1 MLLKSLYI
9 KNFRQFK
16 GETTVDFA
24 CDKEKNV
31 TIILGDNTF
40 GKTTLLQT
48 FNWCLYDFV
57 VFDKDSRPDFL
68 LNHELAATMQ
78 YGSKE
83 TVEVQITLIH
93 NYTQYTIRRSQE
105 YIWNKR
111 EVHGERSK
119 VTMSYKPLNAD
130 GQTEIRDQYIEN
142 AVNEILPKN
151 LSNYFFFDTERVRDV
166 SNRQDVSESV
176 KGLLGLT
183 ALDNT
188 MKHIGSKT
196 SKTTVLGK
204 LYGSMDN
211 DGNKKATEAL
221 ERINSTQA
229 RKTVIAE
236 QLETLKTQ
244 LTDYEAEKERLHGII
259 KDNQSTASMQERV
272 ISLERMIRNET
283 DALEQLYAKF
293 VTEFNNSALTFFAKP
308 LMARANEFL
317 KEAQV
322 DDKGIKDMTDQ
333 SIYDILK
340 RKVCICGTPLEE
352 GSHAHEEVKKQ
363 LSYLPPESIGTSIR
377 NFKDKIDIYDYTNR
391 NYFLNLKSRYED
403 IFRMKNRIQEWTDE
417 VTDTSEKIRG
427 KDDMKK
433 YAEKLSDVKVR
444 LKEFNDKRER
454 LIREDESCNN
464 DIERYQKVYDSLV
477 AVSSKNKSIMTNI
490 RYAEEILE
498 WISKTYKEKEFD
510 IREKLE
516 GKVNATFNKIYH
528 GQRRVK
534 INEKY
539 QVSLLT
545 LVAEQEMVTGESEGL
560 NRVKNFA
567 FIAGLVELAK
577 EKITTV
583 AGELKLDLS
592 SEPYPLVMDAPF
604 SNADATH
611 TTNISK
617 VLPEVAEQVIM
628 FVMEKDWRYAEPVMS
643 YRVGTKYLLKK
654 KTDTLTYLERSEA

>member
-1 MLLKSLYI
+1 MT
-9 KNFRQFK
+9 
-16 GETTVDFA
+16 GV
-24 CDKEKNV
+24 
-31 TIILGDNTF
+31 
-40 GKTTLLQT
+40 QT
-48 FNWCLYDFV
+48 CALPIFWT
-57 VFDKDSRPDFL
+57 
-68 LNHELAATMQ
+68 E
-78 YGSKE
+78 
-83 TVEVQITLIH
+83 
-93 NYTQYTIRRSQE
+93 
-105 YIWNKR
+105 R
-111 EVHGERSK
+111 EVRGERSK
-119 VTMSYKPLNAD
+119 VAMCYKPLNSD

-142 AVNEILPKN
+142 AIDEILPRN

-211 DGNKKATEAL
+211 EGNKKATEAL

-244 LTDYEAEKERLHGII
+244 IFDYEAEKDRLDSII
-259 KDNQSTASMQERV
+259 KDNQGTATMQNRV
-272 ISLERMIRNET
+272 LSLERMIKTEA
-283 DALEQLYAKF
+283 DALEQAYSKF
-293 VTEFNNSALTFFAKP
+293 ISEFNNGTLTFFAKP
-308 LMARANEFL
+308 LMERANAFL
-317 KEAQV
+317 KEAKV

-333 SIYDILK
+333 SIYEILK
-340 RKVCICGTPLEE
+340 RKVCICGTPLEKDSE
-352 GSHAHEEVKKQ
+352 AFGEVMKQ
-363 LSYLPPESIGTSIR
+363 LKFLPPESIGTSIR
-377 NFKDKIDIYDYTNR
+377 NFKEKIESYEYANR
-391 NYFLNLKSRYED
+391 NYFNNLKSRYED
-403 IFRMKNRIQEWTDE
+403 IFRMKTRIQEWTDE
-417 VTDTSEKIRG
+417 LNDTTAKIRG

-433 YAEKLSDVKVR
+433 FADKLAQVKQR
-444 LKEFNDKRER
+444 LKEFNDKRDR

-464 DIERYQKVYDSLV
+464 DIERFQKAYDSLV
-477 AVSSKNKSIMTNI
+477 AVSSKNKAIMINI

-498 WISKTYKEKEFD
+498 WVSITYKEKEFD
-510 IREKLE
+510 IRERLE
-516 GKVNATFNKIYH
+516 EKVNLIFKKIYH

-545 LVAEQEMVTGESEGL
+545 MVADQEMVTGESEGL

-567 FIAGLVELAK
+567 FIAGLVDLAK
-577 EKITTV
+577 EKISTV
-583 AGELKLDLS
+583 AGDAQLDLS

-643 YRVGTKYLLKK
+643 YRVGSKWLLKK
-654 KTDTLTYLERSEA
+654 KTDTLTKLERSEA

>member
-1 MLLKSLYI
+1 MLLKSLHM

-16 GETTVDFA
+16 GETNIDFA

-40 GKTTLLQT
+40 GKTTLLQA
-48 FNWCLYDFV
+48 FNWCFYNFV
-57 VFDKDSRPDFL
+57 VFDKDSRPEFL
-68 LNHELAATMQ
+68 LNLELAATMQ
-78 YGSKE
+78 FGSKE
-83 TVEVQITLIH
+83 SVEVQITLIH
-93 NYTQYTIRRSQE
+93 NNIEYTITRSQD
-105 YIWNKR
+105 YIWTER
-111 EVHGERSK
+111 EVRGERSK
-119 VTMSYKPLNAD
+119 VAMCYKPLNSD

-142 AVNEILPKN
+142 AINEILPKN

-196 SKTTVLGK
+196 AKTTVLGK

-211 DGNKKATEAL
+211 DGNKKAADAL

-244 LTDYEAEKERLHGII
+244 ISDYESEKDRLDSII
-259 KDNQSTASMQERV
+259 KDNQGTATMQNRV
-272 ISLERMIRNET
+272 LTLERMIKTET
-283 DALEQLYAKF
+283 DALEQHYAKF
-293 VTEFNNSALTFFAKP
+293 IGEFNNGTLTFFAKP
-308 LMARANEFL
+308 LMARAGAFL

-333 SIYDILK
+333 SIYEILK

-352 GSHAHEEVKKQ
+352 GSPAFEKVMKQ
-363 LSYLPPESIGTSIR
+363 LKFLPPESIGTSIR
-377 NFKDKIDIYDYTNR
+377 NFKEKIASYEYGNR
-391 NYFLNLKSRYED
+391 NYSNNLKSRYED
-403 IFRMKNRIQEWTDE
+403 IFRMKTRIQEWTDE
-417 VTDTSEKIRG
+417 LNDLTDKIRG
-427 KDDMKK
+427 KEDMKK
-433 YAEKLSDVKVR
+433 FATKLAEVKQR
-444 LKEFNDKRER
+444 LKEFSDKRDR

-464 DIERYQKVYDSLV
+464 DIERFQKAYDSLV
-477 AVSSKNKSIMTNI
+477 AVSSKNKAIMLNI

-498 WISKTYKEKEFD
+498 WVSKTYKEKEFD
-510 IREKLE
+510 IRERLE
-516 GKVNATFNKIYH
+516 EKVNSIFSKIYH

-534 INEKY
+534 INDKY
-539 QVSLLT
+539 HVCLLT
-545 LVAEQEMVTGESEGL
+545 MVAEQEMVTGESEGL

-567 FIAGLVELAK
+567 FIAGLVDLAK
-577 EKITTV
+577 EKISTT
-583 AGELKLDLS
+583 AGESQLDLS

-643 YRVGTKYLLKK
+643 YRVGSKWLLKK
-654 KTDTLTYLERSEA
+654 KTDTLTKLERSEA